1 MVAIC
6 SAPHPCVNASAMAK
20 SRCGVGQVRDFL
32 EIPARHLYGD
42 VIECGFK
49 IRARCA
55 RDRIRELFEGAS
67 ESEFRGDECKRIPS
81 CFRREC
87 GAPREPR
94 IHFDHL
100 VGARARVESVLDIA
114 LSDDAKVAD
123 GTGSDG
129 PQQMVVLV
137 IERLAGGDHDGF
149 SCMVTKRIDVFHIAD
164 GDAIVCGIPDNF
176 ILNFLPTGEVFLN
189 EDGGGFCE
197 GEREE
202 IMQSSMGNCPP
213 TSFPAER
220 KRSTRNDW
228 VYEWAGN

>member
-1 MVAIC
+1 M
-6 SAPHPCVNASAMAK
+6 
-20 SRCGVGQVRDFL
+20 REFL

-81 CFRREC
+81 CFRREF

-123 GTGSDG
+123 DTESDVRSRWYSWLSSVWLGATTMDSPVWIPRGSTFSILQTVMQLSAASRTTSYSISFQPVRSSSMRTVGDSVKVSTRRSCRAVWEIARPLPFPPSAKDLRAMTGYPS
-129 PQQMVVLV
+129 VSAA
-137 IERLAGGDHDGF
+137 RSA
-149 SCMVTKRIDVFHIAD
+149 S
-164 GDAIVCGIPDNF
+164 F
-176 ILNFLPTGEVFLN
+176 IL
-189 EDGGGFCE
+189 
-197 GEREE
+197 
-202 IMQSSMGNCPP
+202 
-213 TSFPAER
+213 
-220 KRSTRNDW
+220 
-228 VYEWAGN
+228 